1 MHIPREIYMV
11 LHTTTGRM
19 YIGSSKNA
27 HHRFKQHLELLKYGK
42 HHVED
47 MQNDYDGPGNYS
59 LSILDKVTLYEERN
73 KEYEWMKKY
82 NSHIRGIGYN
92 YKDIATVQL
101 GKKKAV

>member
-1 MHIPREIYMV
+1 MIRHV
-11 LHTTTGRM
+11 TTGRI
-19 YIGSSKNA
+19 YIGSSSDVFG
-27 HHRFKQHLELLKYGK
+27 RYKQHLVLLKCGK
-42 HHVED
+42 HPVED
-47 MQNDYDGPGNYS
+47 MQNDFDSVENYCIT
-59 LSILDKVTLYEERN
+59 ILDEVAAYSERF